1 MWLSSL
7 PDRTLVFSY
16 LSQANVDVSAGT
28 SDEGHWRGYGE
39 SPSLRSGR
47 PSLRIEA
54 YRGFERPILEYFDRV
69 RHREAA
75 CGTALESRRSVV
87 VEDVTDSVV
96 FQKDVATLEAMLDA
110 RVRSVQ
116 SIPLIGESV
125 RR

>member
-1 MWLSSL
+1 MKATGA
-7 PDRTLVFSY
+7 DMGKVQVFDP
-16 LSQANVDVSAGT
+16 ADA
-28 SDEGHWRGYGE
+28 
-39 SPSLRSGR
+39 SLRV
-47 PSLRIEA
+47 EA

-75 CGTALESRRSVV
+75 CGTALESRRRVV

-96 FQKDVATLEAMLDA
+96 FQDVATLEAMLDA